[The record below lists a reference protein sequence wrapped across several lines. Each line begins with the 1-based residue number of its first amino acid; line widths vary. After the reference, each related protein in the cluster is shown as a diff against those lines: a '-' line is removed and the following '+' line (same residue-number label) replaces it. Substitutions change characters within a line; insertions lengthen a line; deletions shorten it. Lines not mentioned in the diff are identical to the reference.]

1 MQNANV
7 IFQQHT
13 KISRSTIKKLTK
25 CKAIC
30 RYGFEVDIV
39 DVVVYEH
46 GMVVTN
52 VPDYYID
59 EVVDHVVISLAL
71 ILIKRIQTYGATTKA
86 RKWCWKEVNGTIYR
100 PINPA
105 GVRKVPG

>member
-25 CKAIC
+25 CKTIC
-30 RYGFEVDIV
+30 RYGSEVDIV
-39 DVVVYEH
+39 DVVAIYEH

-59 EVVDHVVISLAL
+59 EVVVHVMIFLAL
-71 ILIKRIQTYGATTKA
+71 TLIRRIQTYSATTKA
-86 RKWCWKEVNGTIYR
+86 RKWCWKEVNGTIHR
-100 PINPA
+100 P
-105 GVRKVPG
+105 RKKNWRKL

>member
-1 MQNANV
+1 MNV
-7 IFQQHT
+7 ILQQYT
-13 KISRSTIKKLTK
+13 KISCSTIKKLMK
-25 CKAIC
+25 CKDIC
-30 RYGFEVDIV
+30 RYGSEVDIV
-39 DVVVYEH
+39 DVVAIYEH
-46 GMVVTN
+46 VIVVTN

-59 EVVDHVVISLAL
+59 EVVVHTMIFLTLTL
-71 ILIKRIQTYGATTKA
+71 IRRIQTYGATTKA